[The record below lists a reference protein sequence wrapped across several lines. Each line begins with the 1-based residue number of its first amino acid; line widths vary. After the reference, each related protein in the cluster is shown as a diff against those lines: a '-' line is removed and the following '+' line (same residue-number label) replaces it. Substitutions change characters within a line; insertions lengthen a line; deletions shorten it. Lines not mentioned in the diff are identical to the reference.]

1 MMTIRTGAILAFAAT
16 LTIGACNRA
25 EESRLD
31 DDTAASLTM
40 PTGTGGQTSAA
51 SDQPEAARADLP
63 DTASPLA
70 LAGIMG
76 IISLAGAAAV
86 RTLRRR

>member
-16 LTIGACNRA
+16 LTVGACNRA
-25 EESRLD
+25 AESPLD
-31 DDTAASLTM
+31 HDTTASVTV
-40 PTGTGGQTSAA
+40 PTGTGGQASAA
-51 SDQPEAARADLP
+51 DQPEQASDLP
-63 DTASPLA
+63 GTASPLA

-76 IISLAGAAAV
+76 IVSLAGAAVV